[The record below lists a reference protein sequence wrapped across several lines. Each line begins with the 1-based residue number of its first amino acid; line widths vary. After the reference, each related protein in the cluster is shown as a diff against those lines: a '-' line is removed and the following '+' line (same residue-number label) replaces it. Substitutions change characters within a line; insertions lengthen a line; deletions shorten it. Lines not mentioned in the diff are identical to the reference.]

1 MELTAHLTST
11 HFNWRTLLRWA
22 AIADLIVLLGMAV
35 ILRDVL
41 ALALATIIITG
52 LALVAR
58 RARVGFVVLAFI
70 SAVITFYT
78 FTGAINNIQ
87 FGEPLQDLIL
97 PAYLACAS
105 ATLLLSAI
113 MAGLNR
119 DNPDAGARSAIMVA
133 SSAVVL
139 FIALV
144 GIGALTG
151 DAASQAL
158 PASDIALATENM
170 AFSTSELTVEA
181 GKVTLLL
188 ANHDL
193 FWHTFT
199 IDALGVD
206 VKAPIGGERVITFK
220 AEPGTYTFYCAIP
233 GHETIGMRGTLIVR
247 APGEQ

>member
-11 HFNWRTLLRWA
+11 RFNWRTLLRWA
-22 AIADLIVLLGMAV
+22 AIADLIVLLGMTV

-52 LALVAR
+52 LALGVR
-58 RARVGFVVLAFI
+58 RAWVGFLLLAFV

-87 FGEPLQDLIL
+87 YGEPLQDLIL
-97 PAYLACAS
+97 PAYLASAS
-105 ATLLLSAI
+105 AALLLSAI
-113 MAGLNR
+113 GVGLNR
-119 DNPDAGARSAIMVA
+119 ANPDAGARSAIVVA
-133 SSAVVL
+133 GSAVAL
-139 FIALV
+139 FAALI

-151 DAASQAL
+151 GAAQPAL

-170 AFSTSELTVEA
+170 AFSESELTVEA
-181 GKVTLLL
+181 GEVTLLL
-188 ANHDL
+188 SNHDL

-206 VKAPIGGERVITFK
+206 VKVPIGGERQVTFK

-233 GHETIGMRGTLIVR
+233 GHETIGMRGTLILR
-247 APGEQ
+247 AHGEK

>member
-11 HFNWRTLLRWA
+11 RFNWRTLLRSA
-22 AIADLIVLLGMAV
+22 AIADLVVLLGMTV
-35 ILRDVL
+35 TLRDVL

-52 LALVAR
+52 LALVGR
-58 RARVGFVVLAFI
+58 GVRIGFVVLAFV

-87 FGEPLQDLIL
+87 FSEPLQDLIL
-97 PAYLACAS
+97 PAYLASAS

-113 MAGLNR
+113 VSGLNR
-119 DNPDAGARSAIMVA
+119 DNPDAGSRSAIVIA

-139 FIALV
+139 FIALI
-144 GIGALTG
+144 GIGALTDG
-151 DAASQAL
+151 GVQPAL

-170 AFSTSELTVEA
+170 AFSTSELTVDA
-181 GKVTLLL
+181 GEVTLLL
-188 ANHDL
+188 SNHDL

-199 IDALGVD
+199 IDELGVD
-206 VKAPIGGERVITFK
+206 VKAPIGGERQITFR

-247 APGEQ
+247 AHDE